1 MLCQIFKTGQ
11 HTDSKGNTHNWT
23 IEDLDKIVYQANNVH
38 KDSPICVG
46 HPQSNSPAYGWL
58 KDVQRIGNGLYC
70 DFKDVQKEFIEAVKK
85 GLFKNRS
92 ISLDKDLN
100 IRHLAF
106 LGGQAPA
113 IKGLEQFCFED
124 DKDFQNIELTEF
136 SDIENK
142 ENEREK
148 EVEKLEEMQS
158 QLTEKDKK
166 IDELQKQLVEVKNA
180 QKLQEFEDF
189 CDEAIKKG
197 NILPKHKESIVNILT
212 ACDKMETFNF
222 SDGEEKD
229 AISTVKDFI
238 GSLKIM
244 DFEELAK
251 KKDALAAQNFEDMDS
266 LAIAKKISEMCK
278 SENITEDVAY
288 AKLKNKIKPTLG

>member
-1 MLCQIFKTGQ
+1 MLCQIFKTGR
-11 HTDSKGNTHNWT
+11 HTDSKGNTHDWT

-70 DFKDVQKEFIEAVKK
+70 DFKDVQKEFVEAVKK

-113 IKGLEQFCFED
+113 IKGLEQFCFEAD
-124 DKDFQNIELTEF
+124 NDFQNIELSDF
-136 SDIENK
+136 SDIQDKQKNTK
-142 ENEREK
+142 NEREK

-158 QLTEKDKK
+158 QLAEKDKK
-166 IDELQKQLVEVKNA
+166 IDELQKQIADVKNE
-180 QKLQEFEDF
+180 QKLKEFEDF
-189 CDEAIKKG
+189 CDEAITKG

-222 SDGEEKD
+222 SDSGEKD
-229 AISTVKDFI
+229 AVTTVKDFI

-244 DFEELAK
+244 NFGEIADKDKAK
-251 KKDALAAQNFEDMDS
+251 ETQNFEDMDS

-288 AKLKNKIKPTLG
+288 AKLKK